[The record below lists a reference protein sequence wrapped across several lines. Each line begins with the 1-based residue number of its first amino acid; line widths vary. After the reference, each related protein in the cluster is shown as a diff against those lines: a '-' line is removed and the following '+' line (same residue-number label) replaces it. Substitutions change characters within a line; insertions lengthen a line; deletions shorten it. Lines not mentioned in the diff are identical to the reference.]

1 MELTQRIRE
10 LTALPGVSG
19 QEDAVREYLLR
30 ALQGRE
36 DCECRVDALGNLIV
50 KKNRT
55 ADPGKI
61 PSHHRPHGRSGLSHH
76 LY

>member
-19 QEDAVREYLLR
+19 QEDAVREYLLQ

-36 DCECRVDALGNLIV
+36 DCDCRINV
-50 KKNRT
+50 K
-55 ADPGKI
+55 
-61 PSHHRPHGRSGLSHH
+61 SGLKIK
-76 LY
+76 

>member
-36 DCECRVDALGNLIV
+36 DCISSPIL
-50 KKNRT
+50 RT
-55 ADPGKI
+55 AVCC
-61 PSHHRPHGRSGLSHH
+61 GLPRWEAFPPR
-76 LY
+76 

>member
-30 ALQGRE
+30 RSRAGRT
-36 DCECRVDALGNLIV
+36 V
-50 KKNRT
+50 T
-55 ADPGKI
+55 AGWMPWAI
-61 PSHHRPHGRSGLSHH
+61 SL
-76 LY
+76 